1 MIPKS
6 GYRFSEK
13 IMLQEKDPA
22 RSIGLARGRNDAV
35 ARRHGTRRQLALHT
49 SGFAFQADPAQFANE
64 LDDFVRCA
72 LLAWSFHRYSLLELS
87 LPARRAAGSRAAP
100 RTAPRP
106 ERNDDRGALTKCF
119 R

>member
-13 IMLQEKDPA
+13 IMLQEKDSA

-35 ARRHGTRRQLALHT
+35 ARRHCPRRQLALHT
-49 SGFAFQADPAQFANE
+49 SGFAFQAHPAQFANE

-72 LLAWSFHRYSLLELS
+72 LLAWSFHRCSLLELS
-87 LPARRAAGSRAAP
+87 LPARRAAGRESSRRRA
-100 RTAPRP
+100 
-106 ERNDDRGALTKCF
+106 EE
-119 R
+119 